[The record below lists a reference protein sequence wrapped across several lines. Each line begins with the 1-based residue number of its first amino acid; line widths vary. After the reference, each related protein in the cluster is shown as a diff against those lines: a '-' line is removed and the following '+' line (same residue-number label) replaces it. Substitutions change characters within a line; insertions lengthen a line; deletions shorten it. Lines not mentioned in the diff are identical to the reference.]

1 VSAVYVPPDQSA
13 PQRRGQDGFA
23 VASLVLGI
31 LWIFWIGSI
40 LAVVFGH
47 LSLRHAKREHRPAP
61 GLAIAGLILG
71 YIGVATLAIVIAT
84 AVAGAG
90 SQSADTGIAAA
101 PSPSLAASPAG
112 GTPVASTA
120 PAASSSPAVTKTHSR
135 TQVVFTVT
143 GSAPNGAD
151 ITYGSDSDNRSP
163 QGGLGAL
170 GSGTALPWQG
180 SVKYR
185 SGALYYD
192 VTAQLQG
199 GGDITCKVRVRV
211 TQFYSDGTHIS
222 RAKTVA
228 SGHASGGYN
237 ICDAQAENF

>member
-1 VSAVYVPPDQSA
+1 MSAVYVPPDQSP

-47 LSLRHAKREHRPAP
+47 LSLRHAKREQRPAP
-61 GLAIAGLILG
+61 GLAIAGLVLG
-71 YIGVATLAIVIAT
+71 YLGVATLAITIAI
-84 AVAGAG
+84 AIAGAG
-90 SQSADTGIAAA
+90 GQSAGTGTAAA

-112 GTPVASTA
+112 GTPA
-120 PAASSSPAVTKTHSR
+120 PAASSSPGVHKTHSR

-143 GSAPNGAD
+143 GSAPSGAD

-185 SGALYYD
+185 SSALYYD

-199 GGDITCKVRVRV
+199 GGDITCKVRIRV

-222 RAKTVA
+222 KAKTVA